1 MKKYIFFLLVAMY
14 SFECASQNNL
24 KGKISNFT
32 TAEGLPG
39 ATIYINDLKKGTT
52 SDSIGNYIIE
62 NIPSGKFLIE
72 FRYLGFETQ
81 ILKIEIDG
89 TAIQDISLEESHTEL
104 KDVMITGMSA
114 ASEKAVS
121 PVSSISIDKLKLQ
134 ETPSTNIID
143 AISNTPGLSQ
153 VSSGAGISKP
163 IIRGLGFNRVLVL
176 QNNIRQEGQQ
186 WGEEHGIEIDEFS
199 VNKIE
204 IIKGPGSLAY
214 GSDAM
219 AGVINILSPDP
230 IQKGKQQLNFLST
243 YHTNNSL
250 QGYSLMYEGNKN
262 DVYWNLQGTRKQA
275 ANYLNKYDGKVFN
288 SGFNEWNGNGML
300 GLSKKWGYAQ
310 LNFSSF
316 NQEVGIIEGE
326 RDSLGKFTEHEIIND
341 STIEELTVDVD
352 HLKGYE
358 IHSPKQKINHQK
370 VSLNGKLFKNNSVF
384 QYTIGFQ
391 QNQRREIELH
401 IHDGLAEEEASIHQ
415 LLNTFNYDFNFHR
428 HLNDWE
434 TTIGINGYNQ
444 KGLNLGEEFIIPE
457 YKLNDV
463 GIYAITQ
470 KSINKLHLA
479 GGLRY
484 NFRNVS
490 TQSLYLNEE
499 GISTISDTSAEMKFT
514 AFERSFSSLV
524 YSAGLSYKFSKIL
537 IGKLNISGGFRAP
550 NLSELGANGAH
561 HGTFRYEIGNADL
574 KPETSLQT
582 DFALNVESEHISLE
596 FSAFYNQI
604 NNFIFFRKLLNTS
617 GSDSLIMDEGEVNSV
632 FKFVQD
638 DAQLFGGEI
647 TLDIHPHPF
656 DWLHFENSFSFVEGS
671 MKNFTDSTKYLPFI
685 PAPRLQTELR
695 AHFHES
701 QGNNFT
707 FKGSKLQNFFVSANM
722 NYHFAQFKIYSAYNT
737 ETSTPSYILFNAGIG
752 FDMKNKKDKTL
763 FSFIFS
769 AQNLTDVAFQNHL
782 SRLKYLSLNESTGRN
797 GVFNMGRN
805 FMIKLIVPIGLK

>member
-81 ILKIEIDG
+81 ILKIEING
-89 TAIQDISLEESHTEL
+89 TVIQDISLEESHTEL
-104 KDVMITGMSA
+104 KNVMITGMSA

-134 ETPSTNIID
+134 ERPSTNIID

-275 ANYLNKYDGKVFN
+275 ANYSNKYDGKVFN

-326 RDSLGKFTEHEIIND
+326 RDSLGKFTEQEIIND
-341 STIEELTVDVD
+341 STIEELTVDED

-358 IHSPKQKINHQK
+358 IHSPKQKINHHK

-384 QYTIGFQ
+384 QYTLGFQ

-428 HLNDWE
+428 HFNDWE
-434 TTIGINGYNQ
+434 TTIGINGYKQ

-514 AFERSFSSLV
+514 AFERSFSSLA

-604 NNFIFFRKLLNTS
+604 NNFIFSRKLFNNN
-617 GSDSLIMDEGEVNSV
+617 GSDSLIIDEGEVNSV

-701 QGNNFT
+701 NGKF
-707 FKGSKLQNFFVSANM
+707 QNFFVSANM
-722 NYHFAQFKIYSAYNT
+722 NYHFAQSKIYSAYNT

-769 AQNLTDVAFQNHL
+769 AQNLTDFAFQNHL

>member
-32 TAEGLPG
+32 TDEGLPG
-39 ATIYINDLKKGTT
+39 ATIFINDLKKGTT
-52 SDSIGNYIIE
+52 SDSTGNYIIE

-81 ILKIEIDG
+81 IKKIEING
-89 TAIQDISLEESHTEL
+89 TVILNISIEESHTEL
-104 KDVMITGMSA
+104 KDVMITGMST
-114 ASEKAVS
+114 ASEKAVN

-134 ETPSTNIID
+134 ETPSSNIID

-219 AGVINILSPDP
+219 AGVINMLSPDP

-275 ANYLNKYDGKVFN
+275 ANYSNKYDGKVFN

-310 LNFSSF
+310 LNFNSF

-326 RDSLGKFTEHEIIND
+326 RDSLGKFTAHEIIND
-341 STIEELTVDVD
+341 STIEELTVDENY
-352 HLKGYE
+352 LNGYE
-358 IHSPKQKINHQK
+358 IHSPKQKINHHK

-444 KGLNLGEEFIIPE
+444 KGLNLGEEFIIPA
-457 YKLNDV
+457 YQLNDV

-484 NFRNVS
+484 NFRNIS

-499 GISTISDTSAEMKFT
+499 
-514 AFERSFSSLV
+514 
-524 YSAGLSYKFSKIL
+524 
-537 IGKLNISGGFRAP
+537 
-550 NLSELGANGAH
+550 
-561 HGTFRYEIGNADL
+561 
-574 KPETSLQT
+574 
-582 DFALNVESEHISLE
+582 
-596 FSAFYNQI
+596 
-604 NNFIFFRKLLNTS
+604 
-617 GSDSLIMDEGEVNSV
+617 
-632 FKFVQD
+632 
-638 DAQLFGGEI
+638 
-647 TLDIHPHPF
+647 
-656 DWLHFENSFSFVEGS
+656 
-671 MKNFTDSTKYLPFI
+671 
-685 PAPRLQTELR
+685 
-695 AHFHES
+695 
-701 QGNNFT
+701 
-707 FKGSKLQNFFVSANM
+707 
-722 NYHFAQFKIYSAYNT
+722 
-737 ETSTPSYILFNAGIG
+737 
-752 FDMKNKKDKTL
+752 
-763 FSFIFS
+763 
-769 AQNLTDVAFQNHL
+769 
-782 SRLKYLSLNESTGRN
+782 
-797 GVFNMGRN
+797 
-805 FMIKLIVPIGLK
+805 